1 MKPRNQRLHDALAKF
16 TTEVLKELDVNEL
29 EPLMKQ
35 FPRGLAAQYSQM
47 LITSIRRNCLDEFEA
62 ILTET
67 NLVEKLDQLDDL
79 IVRSSGFDV
88 SMAAFEFHRAD
99 PEAVKQTILNR
110 AKQNEIDRLRKIVE
124 QFREENG
131 KLEARES
138 EARERLRRAKAQI
151 DEARRLLAV

>member
-16 TTEVLKELDVNEL
+16 TAEALKSLDATEL
-29 EPLMKQ
+29 EPLMTQ
-35 FPRGLAAQYSQM
+35 FPRGLPAQYSQM
-47 LITSIRRNCLDEFEA
+47 LVTSIRRNCLDEFEA

-88 SMAAFEFHRAD
+88 SMAAFKFRRAD
-99 PEAVKQTILNR
+99 PEAVKQTIMNR
-110 AKQNEIDRLRKIVE
+110 AKQNEIDRLRKMA
-124 QFREENG
+124 QQLRAQNEE
-131 KLEARES
+131 LEAREN
-138 EARERLRRAKAQI
+138 EAREWLRRAEARI